1 MTCVWQALTEAV
13 CWRSGKRQH
22 ELPNADTFIEAE
34 NRFATDPVENL
45 PQMMEVMSS
54 EAMLTYRD
62 QSNSRRKQ
70 DDDRKKPKRKF
81 PYPLKRIRNKA

>member
-1 MTCVWQALTEAV
+1 MTELLYRRTC
-13 CWRSGKRQH
+13 KRQH
-22 ELPNADTFIEAE
+22 ERCNADTFIEAE
-34 NRFATDPVENL
+34 NRFAINPVENL

-81 PYPLKRIRNKA
+81 PYALKKIRNKA